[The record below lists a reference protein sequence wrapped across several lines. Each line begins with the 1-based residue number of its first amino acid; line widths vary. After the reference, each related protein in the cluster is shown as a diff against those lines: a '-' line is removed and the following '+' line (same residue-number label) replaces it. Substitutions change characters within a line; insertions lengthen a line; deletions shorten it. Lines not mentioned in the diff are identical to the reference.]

1 MTRSEQPL
9 PPAGQVAVVGLVVAG
24 AIAGAIVATAGKTE
38 VSLVVFTAFAG
49 VGALLVIR
57 RPRTSI
63 GWILLG
69 LGWDLV
75 IITVRAPGTAEQFAN
90 ATFDMPGD
98 LLAVVHNGS
107 IGLLFYLFLL
117 LFTVFPSGR
126 LPTGRWGRLGRVA
139 LAAGLVFVAAGC
151 FMPFIYAEVMGHPA
165 SVVVPNPI
173 ALLPDLAI
181 WRVFTPETVGIPV
194 MFLVLPA
201 ALSLVVRAGRSS
213 GTERQQLRWIAASIG
228 FLVLA
233 VAAGF
238 AMASFVPGSE
248 SGLAWAPAM
257 VAIPTVPIAIG
268 VAVLRYR
275 LYEIDRIISRT
286 VAYLIVT
293 TLLVIVFATVVV
305 GLQSILAQFTKGQAL
320 PVAAS
325 TLLVFA
331 LFQPLRRRVQSL
343 IDRRFDRHRY
353 DAEQTVTTFGGRMRD
368 DVDLD
373 SIVGE
378 MRSAVQSSIQPTTVA
393 VWIRSRNESRTLEA

>member
-1 MTRSEQPL
+1 MTRAEQPL
-9 PPAGQVAVVGLVVAG
+9 PPAGQVAVVGLLV
-24 AIAGAIVATAGKTE
+24 AGAIVATAGRAE
-38 VSLVVFTAFAG
+38 ASLVWFTAFAG

-69 LGWDLV
+69 LGWALV
-75 IITVRAPGTAEQFAN
+75 IVTVRVPGTAEQFAN
-90 ATFDMPGD
+90 ATFDMPAD

-117 LFTVFPSGR
+117 LFIVFPSGR
-126 LPTGRWGRLGRVA
+126 LPTGRWGSLGRVA
-139 LAAGLVFVAAGC
+139 LAAGLTWVAAGC
-151 FMPFIYAEVMGHPA
+151 VMPFIYAEVAGISA
-165 SVVVPNPI
+165 GVVVPNPI
-173 ALLPDLAI
+173 AVLPDLAI
-181 WRVFTPETVGIPV
+181 WRVMTPATAGFPV
-194 MFLVLPA
+194 MLLVLPA

-213 GTERQQLRWIAASIG
+213 GTERQQLRWIGASIG

-233 VAAGF
+233 VTAGF
-238 AMASFVPGSE
+238 AIASFVPGSLE
-248 SGLAWAPAM
+248 GGLAWAPAA

-293 TLLVIVFATVVV
+293 ALLVAVFAVVVV
-305 GLQSILAQFTKGQAL
+305 GLQSILTPFTNGL

-325 TLLVFA
+325 TLVVFA

-378 MRSAVQSSIQPTTVA
+378 MRSAVQSSIQPTTVE